1 MLAAANS
8 QALWYL
14 TRATGLVTLALL
26 TGSVVLGILGV
37 QRWTSR
43 RWPRFVT
50 SGLHKNVSLLAV
62 VFLAVHIVTAV
73 TDSFVTITW
82 VNVFVPFTGTY
93 RPVWLGL
100 GAVASDLLIA
110 LIITS
115 IARQR
120 VGYRVW
126 RIVHWAAYACWPIAL
141 VHGLGTGTDARHG
154 WALAMFLGSLA
165 AVCGAV
171 WWRLSSG
178 ERSHIGRRVPAIAAS
193 VAVPLV
199 VLAWLVSGPLQPG
212 WAAKAG
218 TPTPASAVA
227 AAPSASLVA
236 FASPFSATLTG
247 TASQTQPDVNG
258 NTTLTIS
265 ATLNGQVSGVLG
277 ITVTGQ
283 ELSTGAATVT
293 SSSASLGLADQ
304 PAFDVGSV
312 TAVTGNRFTLVL
324 SGGTKPIYATVT
336 ITTDSAGTLTGTIQT
351 STTPPA

>member
-62 VFLAVHIVTAV
+62 VFLAVHVVTAV

-82 VNVFVPFTGTY
+82 VNVFVPFTGSY

-115 IARQR
+115 IVRQR
-120 VGYRVW
+120 VGYRLW
-126 RIVHWAAYACWPIAL
+126 RIVHWAAYACWPIAW
-141 VHGLGTGTDARHG
+141 VHGLGTGTDARQS
-154 WALAMFLGSLA
+154 WALALFLGSLA
-165 AVCGAV
+165 AVCGAI
-171 WWRLSSG
+171 WWRLGAG
-178 ERSHIGRRVPAIAAS
+178 ERGRMGRRVPAVVAS
-193 VAVPLV
+193 VAVPFI
-199 VLAWLVSGPLQPG
+199 VLAWLVTGPLQAG

-218 TPTPASAVA
+218 TPIPAATVA
-227 AAPSASLVA
+227 ATPSASLVA
-236 FASPFSATLTG
+236 FGSPFTAALTG
-247 TASQTQPDVNG
+247 TATQTGPDVDG
-258 NTTLTIS
+258 NATLALS
-265 ATLNGQVSGVLG
+265 AALNGQVSGVLRV
-277 ITVTGQ
+277 TVTGHA
-283 ELSTGAATVT
+283 LSTGVATIT
-293 SSSASLGLADQ
+293 SSSASLGLAGQ
-304 PAFDVGSV
+304 PAFDVGQV
-312 TAVTGNRFTLVL
+312 TAVTGDRFTLVL
-324 SGGTKPIYATVT
+324 SGATKPIYATVT
-336 ITTDSAGTLTGTIQT
+336 VTIDAAGNLTGAIQT